1 MKKTNILWIS
11 LNAPAQKSDKA
22 GGNTFNYYFRHF
34 YNDDRFWVKVI
45 AQVNNNL
52 PLMNLY
58 DGDSYY
64 LKREGG
70 LRSKLRKLSSIESK
84 YNPWNRNA
92 NLISN
97 QMESFVIQKILQLK
111 DKGFVPDVVILE
123 WTQCVVLAGI
133 VRKYFPDVYMVASE
147 HDVTFVGY
155 KRMAEYFSGLRR
167 LLWKFKYTQERK
179 VELNA
184 LKECN
189 LILPQNWDN
198 RRLLIQEGIAEKK
211 IQWLVPYFNDMRG
224 CRRSPDGK
232 DILFFG
238 AMARPE
244 NYLSAIWFMDN
255 VMPLLEDM
263 DIRFVVLGSNPPAEL
278 KKYESE
284 RVHITGFVD
293 SITPFFE
300 NSVCLVAPLVLGAGI
315 KVKILE
321 ALSSG
326 IPVLT
331 NDIGIEGIA
340 AEHGKEYIHC
350 NTPLDY
356 ERAIRKVFSDA
367 TVGDELAKNAKRFI
381 EKNYSIEKSLA
392 DYKERLLRIGEQK

>member
-1 MKKTNILWIS
+1 MKKINILWIS

-45 AQVNNNL
+45 AQVNNDL

-58 DGDSYY
+58 DGDAYY

-70 LRSKLRKLSSIESK
+70 VRSKLKKLSSIESK
-84 YNPWNRNA
+84 YNPCNRNA

-97 QMESFVIQKILQLK
+97 QMEAFVLQIIVLLK
-111 DKGFVPDVVILE
+111 GKGFIPDVVILE
-123 WTQCVVLAGI
+123 WTQCVVLAKI
-133 VRKYFPDVYMVASE
+133 VRKYFPDAYVVASE

-155 KRMAEYFSGLRR
+155 KRMAEYFSGFRR
-167 LLWKFKYTQERK
+167 LLWIFKYTQEKK

-184 LKECN
+184 LRECN
-189 LILPQNWDN
+189 LILPQNWGN
-198 RRLLIQEGIAEKK
+198 RRLLIQEGIAEDK
-211 IQWLVPYFNDMRG
+211 IQWLVPYFNDMRE
-224 CRRSPDGK
+224 CRRSPNGK

-244 NYLSAIWFMDN
+244 NYLSAIWFIDN
-255 VMPLLEDM
+255 VMPLLKDM
-263 DIRFVVLGSNPPAEL
+263 DIRFVILGSSPPAEL
-278 KKYESE
+278 KKCANE
-284 RVHITGFVD
+284 RVYVTGFVD
-293 SITPFFE
+293 SITSFFE
-300 NSVCLVAPLVLGAGI
+300 NSVCFVAPLVLGAGI

-326 IPVLT
+326 VPVLT

-340 AEHGKEYIHC
+340 AEQEKEYIHC

-356 ERAIRKVFSDA
+356 ERAIRKVFTDT
-367 TVGDELAKNAKRFI
+367 TVGDELEKNAKRFI
-381 EKNYSIEKSLA
+381 ENNYSIEKSLV
-392 DYKERLLRIGEQK
+392 DYKEKLLKVGERK

>member
-1 MKKTNILWIS
+1 
-11 LNAPAQKSDKA
+11 
-22 GGNTFNYYFRHF
+22 
-34 YNDDRFWVKVI
+34 
-45 AQVNNNL
+45 
-52 PLMNLY
+52 
-58 DGDSYY
+58 
-64 LKREGG
+64 
-70 LRSKLRKLSSIESK
+70 
-84 YNPWNRNA
+84 
-92 NLISN
+92 
-97 QMESFVIQKILQLK
+97 
-111 DKGFVPDVVILE
+111 
-123 WTQCVVLAGI
+123 
-133 VRKYFPDVYMVASE
+133 
-147 HDVTFVGY
+147 
-155 KRMAEYFSGLRR
+155 
-167 LLWKFKYTQERK
+167 
-179 VELNA
+179 
-184 LKECN
+184 
-189 LILPQNWDN
+189 
-198 RRLLIQEGIAEKK
+198 
-211 IQWLVPYFNDMRG
+211 
-224 CRRSPDGK
+224 
-232 DILFFG
+232 
-238 AMARPE
+238 MARLE

>member
-34 YNDDRFWVKVI
+34 YNDDRFRVKVI
-45 AQVNNNL
+45 AQINNNL

-58 DGDSYY
+58 DGDAYY

-111 DKGFVPDVVILE
+111 DEGFVPDVVILE

-133 VRKYFPDVYMVASE
+133 VRKYFPDAYMVASE

-155 KRMAEYFSGLRR
+155 KRMAEYFSGFRR
-167 LLWKFKYTQERK
+167 LLWKFKYTRERK

-189 LILPQNWDN
+189 LILLQNWDN

-244 NYLSAIWFMDN
+244 NYLSAIWFVDN

-278 KKYESE
+278 KKYESK
-284 RVHITGFVD
+284 RVYITGFVD

-356 ERAIRKVFSDA
+356 ERAIREVFSDA
-367 TVGDELAKNAKRFI
+367 TVGDELVKNAKRFI

-392 DYKERLLRIGEQK
+392 DYKERLLRIGE